1 MFSSKDELK
10 IFRCHPCKSFFDA
23 VSIVIM
29 IITGPQALLLFELE
43 EKMPTYMYVNECSLL
58 SKKSQAQR
66 QGDLS

>member
-29 IITGPQALLLFELE
+29 IITGPRLFYYLNL
-43 EKMPTYMYVNECSLL
+43 KKKCLPTCM
-58 SKKSQAQR
+58 
-66 QGDLS
+66 